1 MTTVPLTLYIHIP
14 WCIRKCPYCDFN
26 SHHAPQQLPEQAYV
40 DALLAD
46 LRHDLALLP
55 EWGSTRPIDT
65 IFIGGGTPSLFSAQ
79 TLATL
84 LDGIQH
90 LLPIAAQA
98 EITLEANPGTF
109 EQQRFSDFRQAGINR
124 LSVGIQSFN
133 PEHLH
138 RLGRVHSQ
146 QEALQAAHIA
156 RQAGFDNFNLDLMFG
171 LPEQNLAQALQD
183 LQQAIALAP
192 THLSWYQL
200 TLEPNTL
207 FYKQPPPL
215 PEDDLLADMQLAGQN
230 LLQQHHYQQYEV
242 SAYAQAGKR
251 CQHNLNYW
259 TFGDYLA
266 IGAGAHGKITD
277 PHSGQVTRY
286 QKQRQPTLYMQQA
299 LQGQARTKTQTLSTA
314 DLSFEFMLN
323 ALRLRDGFS
332 LHLFAERTG
341 LAPHQLDKGLQQ
353 ALQRGW
359 LKQIDDWIQPSEQ
372 GWLFLNEVMQ
382 LFLED
387 R

>member
-1 MTTVPLTLYIHIP
+1 MTAIPLTLYIHIP

-26 SHHAPQQLPEQAYV
+26 SHHAPQQLPEQAYI
-40 DALLAD
+40 DALVAD
-46 LRHDLALLP
+46 LRHDLTFFSEAVDQRSL
-55 EWGSTRPIDT
+55 EA
-65 IFIGGGTPSLFSAQ
+65 IFIGGGTPSLFSAKS
-79 TLATL
+79 LATL
-84 LDGIQH
+84 LDTVQQW
-90 LLPIAAQA
+90 LPIARQA

-109 EQQRFSDFRQAGINR
+109 EQQRFRDFRHAGINR

-133 PEHLH
+133 TEHLQ
-138 RLGRVHSQ
+138 RLGRVHGS

-156 RQAGFDNFNLDLMFG
+156 REAGFDNFNLDLMFG
-171 LPEQNLAQALQD
+171 LPEQNVSQAMQD
-183 LQQAIALAP
+183 LQQALALAP

-207 FYKQPPPL
+207 FYKQPPTL
-215 PEDDLLADMQLAGQN
+215 PEDDLLADMQLAGQD
-230 LLQQHHYQQYEV
+230 LLQQHHYAQYEV
-242 SAYAQAGKR
+242 SAYAQVGKR

-259 TFGDYLA
+259 QFGDYLA
-266 IGAGAHGKITD
+266 IGAGAHGKITN
-277 PHSGQVTRY
+277 PHSGQITRY

-299 LQGQARTKTQTLSTA
+299 LQGQACTKTQTLSTT
-314 DLSFEFMLN
+314 DLRFEFMLN

-332 LHLFAERTG
+332 LKLFGERTG
-341 LAPHQLDKGLQQ
+341 LDSGQLDKGLQH

-359 LKQIDDWIQPSEQ
+359 LQQTEDWIRPSEQ

-387 R
+387 S